1 MPTIARDE
9 VVQEN
14 LNPEQVILQMQE
26 DFDNNVKYYETVKV
40 LEQLQTQY
48 GV

>member
-26 DFDNNVKYYETVKV
+26 DFDNNVKYYEAVKV